1 MWSGNLRSNLFK
13 AIGSLSVA
21 GMVLAGVITAPA
33 STALAQ
39 PATPPAGQSRLAKA
53 RDERLER
60 WYQREQ
66 AWLSLQQVH
75 LNTMNEVANKV
86 QQFITT
92 QQSKGKDVSALQ
104 AALDTFKSQIA
115 SAQSAHNTAASVLS
129 AHQGFGADGQV
140 VDADQA
146 RQTLID
152 ARQSLRDAHRIMLQA
167 AHDLRTAFREWREAN
182 GIKSQ
187 TQATPQS

>member
-1 MWSGNLRSNLFK
+1 MLSRNLKSNLFK

-21 GMVLAGVITAPA
+21 GMVLAGVVATPA

-39 PATPPAGQSRLAKA
+39 PATPPAGQSQSLQA

-60 WYQREQ
+60 WYEREQ
-66 AWLSLQQVH
+66 AWLSLQQEY
-75 LNTMNEVANKV
+75 LNKMNEVASKV

-104 AALDTFKSQIA
+104 AALDTFKLQTA
-115 SAQSAHNTAASVLS
+115 TAQSAHNTAASVLGT
-129 AHQGFGADGQV
+129 HNGFGANGQV
-140 VDADQA
+140 VDANQA
-146 RQTLID
+146 RLTLID
-152 ARQSLRDAHRIMLQA
+152 ARQSLRDAHYMMLQA
-167 AHDLRTAFREWREAN
+167 AHDLRAAFRAWRAGN
-182 GIKSQ
+182 GVKSQ